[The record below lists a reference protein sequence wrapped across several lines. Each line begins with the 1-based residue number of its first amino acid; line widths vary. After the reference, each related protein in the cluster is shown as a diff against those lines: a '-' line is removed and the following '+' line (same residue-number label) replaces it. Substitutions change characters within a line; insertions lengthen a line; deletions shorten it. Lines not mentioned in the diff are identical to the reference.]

1 LRYLGKALV
10 LRLLGPDILAFAC
23 KDAETVGRFDINTIK
38 YNRVYFV
45 SSICGSWSRL
55 MCKRG
60 TETLFRIAFMLLL
73 YKKSMPLNCPLTL
86 SNNSERH
93 NFTLPTYAQAAK
105 KVGCSAYSVYGET
118 NQGRSTTRATRGEPQ
133 QALHQLPEQEPLQ
146 YTKGLRPVMSM
157 IGNFGSQIAKREL
170 RICLVDRYI

>member
-45 SSICGSWSRL
+45 GSICGSWSGL
-55 MCKRG
+55 MCKWG

-73 YKKSMPLNCPLTL
+73 YKKSMPLNRPLTL

-105 KVGCSAYSVYGET
+105 KSGVQRTAFTGKQTKAVQPHTLLVENLNKHFTNSKNKDPYGIPKASLGKAY
-118 NQGRSTTRATRGEPQ
+118 
-133 QALHQLPEQEPLQ
+133 AL
-146 YTKGLRPVMSM
+146 
-157 IGNFGSQIAKREL
+157 
-170 RICLVDRYI
+170 